1 MKIPRGVCEELLEM
15 ERRDLEETERLAK
28 SGELEKYGYH
38 PALQKLHERN
48 CGRLGEIWER
58 YGMPTLQNG
67 GEEAVLA
74 AWRIAQHA
82 IGSPAFMRRFAA
94 ECDKYSPEEIP
105 LRGRAYLADRIAFY
119 ERRPQAFGTQ
129 FDYELNGRMR
139 VWWLLDE
146 ERTEERR
153 ARAGLPPL
161 TEAKKRFEEYPRISE
176 EEAARKRAE
185 QEAWLVETGWCT
197 GEDIARYYRVRG
209 KI

>member
-38 PALQKLHERN
+38 PALRKLHERN

-105 LRGRAYLADRIAFY
+105 LRGRAYLADRIAF
-119 ERRPQAFGTQ
+119 
-129 FDYELNGRMR
+129 
-139 VWWLLDE
+139 
-146 ERTEERR
+146 
-153 ARAGLPPL
+153 
-161 TEAKKRFEEYPRISE
+161 
-176 EEAARKRAE
+176 
-185 QEAWLVETGWCT
+185 
-197 GEDIARYYRVRG
+197 
-209 KI
+209 

>member
-94 ECDKYSPEEIP
+94 ECDKYSSEEIP

-119 ERRPQAFGTQ
+119 ERRRRGRDCRLWPRRKSGSRGIRASPKRRRRESARSRRRGSWRRAGARERTSRAITACAEKFSA
-129 FDYELNGRMR
+129 NGR
-139 VWWLLDE
+139 
-146 ERTEERR
+146 RT
-153 ARAGLPPL
+153 
-161 TEAKKRFEEYPRISE
+161 
-176 EEAARKRAE
+176 AAR
-185 QEAWLVETGWCT
+185 VGGCSSF
-197 GEDIARYYRVRG
+197 
-209 KI
+209 KICRF